1 MAGEIRVV
9 FTDLEGV
16 ISQIK
21 SQYDS
26 LTDIESSLER
36 ISFYVRENW
45 EDPSQI
51 EFDNA
56 FQKMREV
63 TLPQAMVLLDTVQTL
78 FETVISTYREA
89 DAEIGAMI
97 G

>member
-9 FTDLEGV
+9 FTQLEGV

-21 SQYDS
+21 SNYDL

-36 ISFYVRENW
+36 VSFYVKGNW
-45 EDPSQI
+45 DDPSQI

-56 FQKMREV
+56 FLKMREV
-63 TLPQAMVLLDTVQTL
+63 TLPQAMVLLDTIQTL
-78 FETVISTYREA
+78 LETVISTYRQA